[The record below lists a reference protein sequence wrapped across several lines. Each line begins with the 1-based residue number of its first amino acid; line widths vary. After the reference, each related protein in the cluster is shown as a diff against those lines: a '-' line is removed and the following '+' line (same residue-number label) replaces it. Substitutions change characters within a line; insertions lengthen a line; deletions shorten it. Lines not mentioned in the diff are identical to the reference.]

1 MRYLLSVL
9 ALLSFASAAL
19 SCETPVCQVPQG
31 ALSFGRVITFDNLP
45 SSTGVGREVN
55 GILTQ
60 PGARFG
66 ERFAGQQLL
75 AEGMFD
81 RVVGDAIGPLAV
93 LAGKNGHSLGVMRLS
108 QTSVLQ
114 GYGPRGFPHV
124 DAIGEGAVAIS
135 FDRDQSAIGLD
146 IRGGEAGSAL
156 VTFLRRDGS
165 EIGRL
170 SVQPLAEEHYG
181 FRRSS
186 GLADIAGIL
195 ILNTDPQGIALDNI
209 RFDGLDLLG

>member
-1 MRYLLSVL
+1 MKSLFPIVAAVCLSG
-9 ALLSFASAAL
+9 AAMA
-19 SCETPVCQVPQG
+19 CEAPICQVPQEE
-31 ALSFGRVITFDNLP
+31 LSFGRVITFDNLP
-45 SSTGVGREVN
+45 SSPGVGREVN

-81 RVVGDAIGPLAV
+81 RVDGPAIGPLSV
-93 LAGKNGHSLGVMRLS
+93 LAGENGHSLGVMRLS

-124 DAIGEGAVAIS
+124 DAIGEGAVAIV

-146 IRGGEAGSAL
+146 IRGGEAGTAQ
-156 VTFLRRDGS
+156 VVFLRRDGA
-165 EIGRL
+165 EITRL
-170 SVQPLAEEHYG
+170 NVQPLAEEHYG
-181 FRRSS
+181 FRRSD
-186 GLADIAGIL
+186 GFADIAGIL
-195 ILNTDPQGIALDNI
+195 IVNSDPQGIALDNI